1 MFGRHSNR
9 RGTAI
14 SPNNLARDLPFKVGF
29 YVDTTRAARNHHT
42 PMFAGLRNTIAQLE
56 RGVAE

>member
-14 SPNNLARDLPFKVGF
+14 APNNLAHDLLFKVGF
-29 YVDTTRAARNHHT
+29 YVDAARTTRKHQT
-42 PMFAGLRNTIAQLE
+42 PMFPWLRNTIAQLE